1 MCAISSSS
9 PSLHAAPGSSSRS
22 CSSPPAAA
30 SAGTSAASLDFQPPY
45 FPPPTASQ
53 LSSLS
58 QLSSQLSQEHQQMFS
73 QLPVSLASLQ
83 PLPSLVPAPAPAP
96 APALS
101 DTFHSVQT
109 GLAGRRLTQDSGSP
123 LSLVRPGLVTSLS
136 ITTVTVQAASTSPGP
151 GPGHFSYEGGAARR
165 ELLAQRERSSVD
177 SQDSVSA
184 PLSSPHHD
192 QVSRAR
198 CEHSK

>member
-58 QLSSQLSQEHQQMFS
+58 QLSSQLSQEQQQMFS

-83 PLPSLVPAPAPAP
+83 PLPSLVPAP

-151 GPGHFSYEGGAARR
+151 GPGHFAYEGGAARR

-192 QVSRAR
+192 QVSRTR

>member
-58 QLSSQLSQEHQQMFS
+58 QLSSQLSQEQQQMFS

-83 PLPSLVPAPAPAP
+83 PLPSLVPAP

-123 LSLVRPGLVTSLS
+123 LSLVRPR
-136 ITTVTVQAASTSPGP
+136 
-151 GPGHFSYEGGAARR
+151 PGHLSVHYNCHCPGGLHVPRPRARTLLVRGRRGAARAAGTAG
-165 ELLAQRERSSVD
+165 EKLGGLPGLGER
-177 SQDSVSA
+177 A
-184 PLSSPHHD
+184 PLLPAPRPGEP
-192 QVSRAR
+192 RAV
-198 CEHSK
+198 

>member
-58 QLSSQLSQEHQQMFS
+58 QLSSQLSQEQQQMFS

-96 APALS
+96 ALS
-101 DTFHSVQT
+101 DTFHM
-109 GLAGRRLTQDSGSP
+109 AGRRLTQDSGSP
-123 LSLVRPGLVTSLS
+123 LSLVRPRS
-136 ITTVTVQAASTSPGP
+136 
-151 GPGHFSYEGGAARR
+151 GH
-165 ELLAQRERSSVD
+165 SSV
-177 SQDSVSA
+177 
-184 PLSSPHHD
+184 
-192 QVSRAR
+192 RYN
-198 CEHSK
+198 